1 MPADYARPRLT
12 RARRRLLD
20 RWLDRL
26 LEHDERERERELAAI
41 ADRAPRVHLWLV
53 QLLAAST
60 EPTSFLDTMFDRVG
74 RAARREARERDE
86 VVLPPGT
93 RLGPWRIE
101 EPVGSGGMGTVY
113 RAERADGAF
122 EMAAAVKLI
131 RVRREALD
139 QRLAVERQLLARLS
153 HRNIARLIDGGT
165 TQDGHAYL
173 VMEWVPGR
181 DLDQYIRDEALD
193 LSARL
198 DLFEQMATATAHA
211 HQCRVVHSD
220 LKPSNV
226 RVNDSGSV
234 RLVDFG
240 VAQLL
245 EDQGR
250 EDAPT
255 RALTPVFAAPELLAG
270 EPVSTQSDVWSLGA
284 MLYWLVTGQLLERDS
299 DVADGSRLPD
309 SVPRRD
315 DLAAIIDRATAD
327 EAGDRYASVS
337 SLVADIN
344 RYRKQFPVSARP
356 PSRMYLFKRFVQ
368 RHRLAVGAAGMVS
381 LALLLAL
388 VGAVWQAHRA
398 TLERDRAA
406 AQTERAL
413 QAEAQSTRMARE
425 LQLVVAFQ
433 SEQLSAIDPRRMGIG
448 LRTAIADR
456 HRASLDRD
464 GLEAEEL
471 RRGASNAQE
480 ILARVNFT
488 DLARDTLRDNIFDNA
503 LAAIDEQFVDQPL
516 VRARLLQSVAITLRS
531 LGLVRQAALPQGE
544 ALAIRREWLGSNDP
558 DTLESVNQMGRQF
571 AFEGRRE
578 ESLAHYREALEGFEA
593 LHGSQHPATL
603 TALSNTGTALEAM
616 GQYIDAEPYF
626 REALQGR
633 RAVLGD
639 DHRDTLISVSNMGAL
654 LDSLDRP
661 DEALPLYREALE
673 KRRQVL
679 GDTHS
684 DTMRSISNLGVFLV
698 GQDRFDDAEPYYR
711 EALELR
717 RNVLGREH
725 PDTLVSANNMG
736 YLLNHTGR
744 PEEAERHY
752 REAVS
757 ISRQVRGDDHPN
769 TLILMSNLAGLLHRM
784 GRYDR
789 AEAFAAEAVSGGR
802 RSLDEGHWYLAVF
815 LNRHGQELAALSRY
829 EEAEAVTLESY
840 QIFVDALGA
849 EHDRT
854 EVVVESLADLY
865 ARWHESDPDA
875 GHDDRL
881 AHWQG
886 QLGSGKD
893 SR

>member
-1 MPADYARPRLT
+1 MPADSARPRLT
-12 RARRRLLD
+12 VARRRLLD
-20 RWLDRL
+20 RLLDRL
-26 LEHDERERERELAAI
+26 LERDELERERELSAI
-41 ADRAPRVHLWLV
+41 AERAPRVHRWLV
-53 QLLAAST
+53 KLLAAST
-60 EPTSFLDTMFDRVG
+60 EPTNFLDTMFERVG
-74 RAARREARERDE
+74 HAARQEARETDE
-86 VVLPPGT
+86 VVLPAGT

-122 EMAAAVKLI
+122 EMDAAVKLI

-165 TQDGHAYL
+165 TEDGHAYL

-181 DLDQYIRDEALD
+181 DLDRYIRDESPD
-193 LSARL
+193 LAARL
-198 DLFEQMATATAHA
+198 DLFEQMATATGHA

-226 RVNDSGSV
+226 RVNESGSV

-245 EDQGR
+245 EDQER
-250 EDAPT
+250 ENAPM
-255 RALTPVFAAPELLAG
+255 RALTPAFAAPELLTG

-284 MLYWLVTGQLLERDS
+284 MLYWLVTDHLLERDCV
-299 DVADGSRLPD
+299 VADGERLPD
-309 SVPRRD
+309 SMPRRD
-315 DLAAIIDRATAD
+315 DLAAIIDRATA
-327 EAGDRYASVS
+327 EEPGDRYASVS
-337 SLVADIN
+337 SLVADVR

-368 RHRLAVGAAGMVS
+368 RHRLAVGAAGVVS
-381 LALLLAL
+381 LALCLAL

-413 QAEAQSTRMARE
+413 QAEAESTRMARE
-425 LQLVVAFQ
+425 LQQVVTFQ
-433 SEQLSAIDPRRMGIG
+433 AEQLSAIDARRMGTG
-448 LRTAIADR
+448 LRAAIADR
-456 HRASLDRD
+456 HRGALERD
-464 GLEAEEL
+464 DLNEDEL
-471 RRGASNAQE
+471 SQETKNARE
-480 ILARVNFT
+480 MLARVNFT
-488 DLARDTLRDNIFDNA
+488 DLARDTLWENIFDNA
-503 LAAIDEQFVDQPL
+503 LAVIDEQFTGQPL

-531 LGLVRQAALPQGE
+531 LGLFRQAALPQGE
-544 ALAIRREWLGSNDP
+544 ALAIRREWLGDNDP
-558 DTLESVNQMGRQF
+558 DTLESVNQMGRQL
-571 AFEGRRE
+571 AVEGRRE
-578 ESLAHYREALEGFEA
+578 EALAQYREALAGFEA
-593 LHGSQHPATL
+593 LHGPEHPATL
-603 TALSNTGTALEAM
+603 TALNNAGTALEAM
-616 GQYIDAEPYF
+616 GQYVDAETYF

-639 DHRDTLISVSNMGAL
+639 DHRDTLVSVSNMAAL
-654 LDSLDRP
+654 LDGLDRP

-679 GDTHS
+679 GDNHS
-684 DTMRSISNLGVFLV
+684 ETMRSINNLGVFLV

-711 EALELR
+711 EALER
-717 RNVLGREH
+717 RRTVLGREH
-725 PDTLVSANNMG
+725 PATLISANNMG
-736 YLLNHTGR
+736 YLLEHTER

-752 REAVS
+752 REAIS
-757 ISRQVRGDDHPN
+757 ISRRVRGDDHPN

-784 GRYDR
+784 GRYDS

-815 LNRHGQELAALSRY
+815 LNRHGQELAALDRY
-829 EEAEAVTLESY
+829 EEAEAATLESY

-865 ARWHESDPDA
+865 ARWHEADPEA

-881 AHWQG
+881 AHWQS
-886 QLGSGKD
+886 QLGSGED